1 MNPRRTVSKLPRIRS
16 WSTGIADLG
25 KIVSLAVMVSVAATP
40 ATAKGL
46 IRDSEIE
53 SLLRLYA
60 NPLFKA
66 AGLKPSAVEVN
77 IIGAQT
83 INAFV
88 SGGQR
93 MFIHTGLITQ
103 SETPNQVI
111 GVLAHETGHI
121 AGGHLSRL
129 RRELEKAQTSS
140 IISLLVGAAAIA
152 GSAAAG
158 ARNVGAAGQGVVL
171 GGQNV
176 AQRTLLSYQ
185 RAQEAAADQAAMTYL
200 NATKQSGKGMMD
212 LFDKL
217 ANQSVVSLQYVDPYV
232 LSHPVPRT
240 RVRYL
245 ETEARKS
252 RYFNKKDSPA
262 LIFRHKMAQAKL
274 HGFLDPAS
282 SVFRRYPTTNKSI
295 DARYARAIASYRKAD
310 MKQAI
315 RSIDGLIKEMPKNP
329 YFWELKGQVY
339 YESGRAKEA
348 LKPLRKA
355 VSLAPNA
362 ALIRILLAQALIAV
376 DTPKTDAAAIKQLRK
391 ASTRE
396 FRSIT
401 LHQQLAIAHARQ
413 GDLGRADLASAEAAF
428 LAGDLDLAKQRAKRA
443 KARLKAGTPQWVKA
457 NDIISFKKPRKG

>member
-1 MNPRRTVSKLPRIRS
+1 MNRWRAISKSDSLRS
-16 WSTGIADLG
+16 WRQGIAHLG
-25 KIVSLAVMVSVAATP
+25 KITSLAVMISIASNP
-40 ATAKGL
+40 ATARGL
-46 IRDSEIE
+46 IRDTEVE

-60 NPLFKA
+60 NPLFRA

-77 IIGAQT
+77 IIADRS

-103 SETPNQVI
+103 SGTPNQVI

-158 ARNVGAAGQGVVL
+158 ASNVGAAGQGVVL

-176 AQRTLLSYQ
+176 ARRTLLSYQ
-185 RAQEAAADQAAMTYL
+185 RAQEAAADQAAMKYL

-212 LFDKL
+212 LFNKL
-217 ANQSVVSLQYVDPYV
+217 ANQSVVSLRYVDPYV
-232 LSHPVPRT
+232 LSHPAPRN
-240 RVRYL
+240 RVRFL

-252 RYFNKKDSPA
+252 PYFNKKDSPA
-262 LIFRHKMAQAKL
+262 LVFRHKMAQAKL
-274 HGFLDPAS
+274 HGFLEPAS
-282 SVFRRYPTTNKSI
+282 TVFRRYPKTDKSL

-315 RSIDGLIKEMPKNP
+315 RDIDGLIKALPKNP
-329 YFWELKGQVY
+329 YFWELKGQAY
-339 YESGRAKEA
+339 YESGRAKKA
-348 LKPLRKA
+348 LQPLRKA

-376 DTPKTDAAAIKQLRK
+376 DTPKTTAEALKQLHK

-396 FRSIT
+396 YRSIT
-401 LHQQLAIAHARQ
+401 LHQQLAIAYARQ
-413 GDLGRADLASAEAAF
+413 GNLGRADLASAEAAF

-443 KARLKAGTPQWVKA
+443 RSRLKAGTPQWVKA
-457 NDIISFKKPRKG
+457 NDIMRFKKPKKG